1 MIKELLTVL
10 VLSVHDGDTLTVN
23 LPCALPIACEKMPI
37 RVFGVDTPEI
47 TDIRPDMK
55 LLAIK
60 ARGRVRDLTSYSH
73 KVELSVVQR
82 DMYYRL
88 DADVY
93 SDGISIADT
102 LKAEGLARPYF
113 GKGPK
118 PW

>member
-1 MIKELLTVL
+1 MIKELLIVM

-37 RVFGVDTPEI
+37 RIFGIDTPEI
-47 TDIRPDMK
+47 TDQRPDVK
-55 LLAIK
+55 LLAVK
-60 ARGRVRDLTSYSH
+60 ARDRVRELTGFSH
-73 KVELSVVQR
+73 KVELSIEGR

-93 SDGISIADT
+93 SDGVSVADT
-102 LKAEGLARPYF
+102 LKSEGLARPYF